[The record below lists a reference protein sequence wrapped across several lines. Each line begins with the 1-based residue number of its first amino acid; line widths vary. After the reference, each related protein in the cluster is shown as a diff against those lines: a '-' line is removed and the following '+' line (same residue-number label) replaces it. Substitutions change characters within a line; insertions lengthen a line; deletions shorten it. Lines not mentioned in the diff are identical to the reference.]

1 MYFPFG
7 TQCGQTLVPFLFFFL
22 FIPGE
27 LLSSLNEDHHARP
40 KKAAFY

>member
-1 MYFPFG
+1 MGNGSPIF
-7 TQCGQTLVPFLFFFL
+7 FFFL

-27 LLSSLNEDHHARP
+27 LSLNEDHHARP

>member
-27 LLSSLNEDHHARP
+27 LSSLNEDHHARP

>member
-1 MYFPFG
+1 MGNGSPI
-7 TQCGQTLVPFLFFFL
+7 FFFL

-27 LLSSLNEDHHARP
+27 LSLNEDHHARP